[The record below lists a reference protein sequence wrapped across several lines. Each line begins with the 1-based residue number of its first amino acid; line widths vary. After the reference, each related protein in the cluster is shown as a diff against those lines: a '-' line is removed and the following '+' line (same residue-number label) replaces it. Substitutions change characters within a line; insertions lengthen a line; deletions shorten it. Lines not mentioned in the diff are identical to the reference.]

1 MDKKL
6 IFGMLA
12 IIMMLFASNINAQT
26 TVVNTTKIAA
36 DVKGFKGPVPLEI
49 HLKDGKVQKVV
60 ALKNSETPSFFK
72 KAAKLLTAWNGKTV
86 KEAGTMHVDAV
97 TGATYSSNAIIS
109 NVRKGLNSVKN
120 AKTTSAKTTSRTTA
134 KTPAKTSAKPAE
146 NAQVAVTETPAKA
159 NELTA
164 CTINELLGAIDP
176 FHYFNRRGG
185 LVLCAGNREKSN
197 AMAIGWGELGT
208 LWGQSVATVYV
219 AEGRYTHQFM
229 DSSDYFT
236 IMSFDDMKVLSVM
249 GTKSGRDMDKAKEC
263 GLTTLYTENG
273 TPYYAEATSVIECKI
288 MYSATFNPERFK
300 DDVPKRMYSNFPA
313 GLHTSYTGKIVK
325 TLKK

>member
-1 MDKKL
+1 MNRKL
-6 IFGMLA
+6 IFGMFA
-12 IIMMLFASNINAQT
+12 ITMMLFASNISAQT

-60 ALKNSETPSFFK
+60 ALKNSETPSFFQ

-86 KEAGTMHVDAV
+86 KEASTMHVDAV
-97 TGATYSSNAIIS
+97 TGATFSSNAIIN
-109 NVRKGLNSVKN
+109 NVRKGLNSVQKSK
-120 AKTTSAKTTSRTTA
+120 ATTA
-134 KTPAKTSAKPAE
+134 KTTKTTVKTPAKPAAK
-146 NAQVAVTETPAKA
+146 AQVSAPEAPVNAK
-159 NELTA
+159 ELTA
-164 CTINELLGAIDP
+164 CTIDELLGSINP
-176 FHYFNRRGG
+176 FHYYNRRGG

-229 DSSDYFT
+229 ESSDYFT
-236 IMSFDDMKVLSVM
+236 IMSFDDQKVLSVM

-288 MYSATFNPERFK
+288 IYSATFDPERFK

-313 GLHTSYTGKIVK
+313 GLHTSYTGKIVM
-325 TLKK
+325 TMKK